1 MASDVTVPNNFVTGT
16 PSVADDVD
24 ANFDAITTWINT
36 NAVHLDGSKPFTAVP
51 EGPSGV
57 DPTSANQLT
66 RKAYVDAKADTR
78 VGCTVR
84 RNTTAQTFPVS
95 STTAVS
101 WDTEV
106 ADTNGF
112 WSGSGFVYIPVG
124 YAGVYAITVN
134 FYSVAGITPSNANCR
149 MQLAVSGSSATPI
162 EFPAPTSASAATKS
176 LTVIL
181 PLAEGVS
188 VSPQVVNDSG
198 STAITGKCEMFLYR
212 VSA

>member
-24 ANFDAITTWINT
+24 ANFTAITTWINT

-51 EGPSGV
+51 EGPSGT

-78 VGCTVR
+78 VGCTLRTV
-84 RNTTAQTFPVS
+84 TAQTFPVS
-95 STTAVS
+95 ATTAVA

-112 WSGSGFVYIPVG
+112 YSGSGSATIPVG
-124 YAGVYAITVN
+124 YAGLYAVSVT
-134 FYSVAGITPSNANCR
+134 FYGIGGLSANSASVRPE
-149 MQLAVSGSSATPI
+149 LAVSGTAATPI
-162 EFPAPTSASAATKS
+162 EFAVASAGSSTQRTLS
-176 LTVIL
+176 IVL
-181 PLAEGVS
+181 PLAEGVT
-188 VSPQVVNDSG
+188 VVPRMKNDSG
-198 STAITGKCEMFLYR
+198 STAITSKCEMFLYR